1 MKATRFLFV
10 SALIFLPGILI
21 AAEHPTLKF
30 DGTWRT
36 KIVCP
41 PKGNTEG
48 FTWFLDSVITGGD
61 LRGARGTEGEPGSF
75 VLSGK
80 IEENGSAKLTGDG
93 FINSR
98 KYARGIFAHKGEEY
112 TWDVKADF
120 KETTGT
126 GLRNEGLGIV
136 GRPCT
141 FEFTKRQPGSA
152 APAEAPAGTPSP
164 TPPGF

>member
-1 MKATRFLFV
+1 MKVARFLFV
-10 SALIFLPGILI
+10 AACLFLPGILI

-41 PKGNTEG
+41 PKGSTEG
-48 FTWFLDSVITGGD
+48 FTWFLDSVVSGGN

-75 VLSGK
+75 VLTGK
-80 IEENGSAKLTGDG
+80 IEEDGSAKLTGDG
-93 FINSR
+93 IINNR
-98 KYARGIFAHKGEEY
+98 KYARGVFAHKGEEY
-112 TWDVKADF
+112 TWDVKANF
-120 KETTGT
+120 KETDGT

-141 FEFTKRQPGSA
+141 FEFTKQQPGSTPPA
-152 APAEAPAGTPSP
+152 APGV
-164 TPPGF
+164 